1 MKIYNKSNLLFT
13 GMALLCSFGLW
24 VKGAPLICPAVGLLI
39 WLAVQT
45 TLNVHP
51 TGDAADPADRRMAQ
65 EKAKQ
70 VRHLPL
76 SSSLRGGSGNY
87 SNAFLPTDDI
97 ALSNHKKLLPLSWAT
112 AAFTFLGTL
121 TVYEDSLDY
130 IGPIHLEKYYPVF
143 GLMVLLLLADI
154 YLAYRRDKNLFKR
167 K

>member
-1 MKIYNKSNLLFT
+1 MKIYNKSNMLFT
-13 GMALLCSFGLW
+13 GLALLCSFWLW
-24 VKGAPLICPAVGLLI
+24 LKGAPILCPIAGLII

-51 TGDAADPADRRMAQ
+51 TGDAADPDDRRVAQ

-70 VRHLPL
+70 VRHMPVIRMSGRY
-76 SSSLRGGSGNY
+76 SS
-87 SNAFLPTDDI
+87 AFLPTGDLAI
-97 ALSNHKKLLPLSWAT
+97 SNHKRLLPLSWMVST
-112 AAFTFLGTL
+112 FTFLGTL

-130 IGPIHLEKYYPVF
+130 IGPINLEKYYPVF

>member
-1 MKIYNKSNLLFT
+1 MKIYNKSNMLFT
-13 GMALLCSFGLW
+13 GLALLCSFWLW
-24 VKGAPLICPAVGLLI
+24 YKGAPILCPIAGLII

-51 TGDAADPADRRMAQ
+51 TGDAADPDDRRVAQ

-70 VRHLPL
+70 VRHMPIIRMSGRY
-76 SSSLRGGSGNY
+76 SS
-87 SNAFLPTDDI
+87 AFLPTGDLSI
-97 ALSNHKKLLPLSWAT
+97 SNHKRLLPLSWMV

-130 IGPIHLEKYYPVF
+130 IGPINLEKYYPVF

>member
-1 MKIYNKSNLLFT
+1 MKIYNKSNMLFT
-13 GMALLCSFGLW
+13 GMALLCSFWLW
-24 VKGAPLICPAVGLLI
+24 LKGAPILCPIAGLII

-51 TGDAADPADRRMAQ
+51 TGDAADPDDRRVAQ

-70 VRHLPL
+70 VRHMPIIRMSGRY
-76 SSSLRGGSGNY
+76 SS
-87 SNAFLPTDDI
+87 AFLPTGDLSI
-97 ALSNHKKLLPLSWAT
+97 SNHKRLLPLSWMV

-130 IGPIHLEKYYPVF
+130 IGPINLKKYYPVF

>member
-1 MKIYNKSNLLFT
+1 MKIYNKSNMLFT
-13 GMALLCSFGLW
+13 GLALLCSFWLW
-24 VKGAPLICPAVGLLI
+24 YKGAPLICPAVGLLI

-51 TGDAADPADRRMAQ
+51 TGDAADPDDRRVAQ

-70 VRHLPL
+70 VRHMPVIRISGRY
-76 SSSLRGGSGNY
+76 SS
-87 SNAFLPTDDI
+87 AFLPTGDLSI
-97 ALSNHKKLLPLSWAT
+97 SNHKRLLPLSWMV

-130 IGPIHLEKYYPVF
+130 IGPINLAKYYPVF

-154 YLAYRRDKNLFKR
+154 YLAYRRGKNLFKR

>member
-1 MKIYNKSNLLFT
+1 MKIYNKSNMLFT
-13 GMALLCSFGLW
+13 GMALLCSFWLW
-24 VKGAPLICPAVGLLI
+24 LKGAPILCPIAGLII

-51 TGDAADPADRRMAQ
+51 TGDAADPDDRRVAQ

-70 VRHLPL
+70 VRHMPIIRMSGRY
-76 SSSLRGGSGNY
+76 SS
-87 SNAFLPTDDI
+87 AFLPTGDLSI
-97 ALSNHKKLLPLSWAT
+97 SNHKRLLPLSWMV

-130 IGPIHLEKYYPVF
+130 IGPINLEKYYPVF

>member
-13 GMALLCSFGLW
+13 GLALLCSFWLW
-24 VKGAPLICPAVGLLI
+24 LKGAPILCPIAGLII

-51 TGDAADPADRRMAQ
+51 TGDAADPDDRRVAQ

-70 VRHLPL
+70 VRHMPIIRMSGRY
-76 SSSLRGGSGNY
+76 SS
-87 SNAFLPTDDI
+87 AFLPTGDLAI
-97 ALSNHKKLLPLSWAT
+97 SNHKRLLPLSWMV

-130 IGPIHLEKYYPVF
+130 IGPINLEKYYPVF

>member
-13 GMALLCSFGLW
+13 GMALLCSFWLW
-24 VKGAPLICPAVGLLI
+24 LKGAPILCPIAGLII

-51 TGDAADPADRRMAQ
+51 TGDAADPDDRRVAQ

-70 VRHLPL
+70 VRHMPVIRISGRY
-76 SSSLRGGSGNY
+76 SS
-87 SNAFLPTDDI
+87 AFLPTGDLSI
-97 ALSNHKKLLPLSWAT
+97 SNHKRLLPLSWMV

-130 IGPIHLEKYYPVF
+130 IGPINLEKYYPVF

>member
-1 MKIYNKSNLLFT
+1 MKIYNKSNMLFT
-13 GMALLCSFGLW
+13 GLALLCSFWLW
-24 VKGAPLICPAVGLLI
+24 YKGAPLICPAVGLLI

-51 TGDAADPADRRMAQ
+51 TGDAADPDDRRVAQ

-70 VRHLPL
+70 VRHMPIIRMSGRY
-76 SSSLRGGSGNY
+76 SS
-87 SNAFLPTDDI
+87 AFLPTGDLSI
-97 ALSNHKKLLPLSWAT
+97 SNHKRLLPLSWMV

-130 IGPIHLEKYYPVF
+130 IGPINLEKYYPVF

>member
-13 GMALLCSFGLW
+13 GLALLCSFWLW
-24 VKGAPLICPAVGLLI
+24 LKGAPILCPIAGLII

-51 TGDAADPADRRMAQ
+51 TGDAADPDDRRVAQ

-70 VRHLPL
+70 VRHMPIIRMSGRY
-76 SSSLRGGSGNY
+76 SS
-87 SNAFLPTDDI
+87 AFLPTGDLSI
-97 ALSNHKKLLPLSWAT
+97 SNHKRLLPLSWMV

-130 IGPIHLEKYYPVF
+130 IGPINLEKYYPVF

>member
-1 MKIYNKSNLLFT
+1 MKIYNKSNMLFT
-13 GMALLCSFGLW
+13 GLALLCSFWLW
-24 VKGAPLICPAVGLLI
+24 LKGAPILCPIAGLII

-51 TGDAADPADRRMAQ
+51 TGDAADPDDRRVAQ

-70 VRHLPL
+70 VRHMPIIRMSGRY
-76 SSSLRGGSGNY
+76 SS
-87 SNAFLPTDDI
+87 AFLPTGDLSI
-97 ALSNHKKLLPLSWAT
+97 SNHKRLLPLSWMV

-130 IGPIHLEKYYPVF
+130 IGPINLEKYYPVF

>member
-1 MKIYNKSNLLFT
+1 MKIYNKSNMLFT
-13 GMALLCSFGLW
+13 GMALLCSFWLW
-24 VKGAPLICPAVGLLI
+24 LKGAPILCPIAGLII

-51 TGDAADPADRRMAQ
+51 TGDAADPDDRRMAQ

-70 VRHLPL
+70 VRHMPIIRMSGRY
-76 SSSLRGGSGNY
+76 SS
-87 SNAFLPTDDI
+87 AFLPTGDLSI
-97 ALSNHKKLLPLSWAT
+97 SNHKRLLPLSWMV

-130 IGPIHLEKYYPVF
+130 IGPINLEKYYPVF

>member
-1 MKIYNKSNLLFT
+1 MKIYNKSNMLFT
-13 GMALLCSFGLW
+13 GLVLLCSFWLW
-24 VKGAPLICPAVGLLI
+24 LKGAPILCPIAGLII

-51 TGDAADPADRRMAQ
+51 TGDAADPDDRRVAQ

-70 VRHLPL
+70 VRHMPIIRMSGRY
-76 SSSLRGGSGNY
+76 SS
-87 SNAFLPTDDI
+87 AFLPTGDLSI
-97 ALSNHKKLLPLSWAT
+97 SNHKRLLPLSWMV

-130 IGPIHLEKYYPVF
+130 IGPINLEKYYPVF

-154 YLAYRRDKNLFKR
+154 YLAYRRGKNLFKR

>member
-1 MKIYNKSNLLFT
+1 MKIYNKSNMLFT
-13 GMALLCSFGLW
+13 GLALLCSFWLW
-24 VKGAPLICPAVGLLI
+24 LKGAPILCPIAGLII

-51 TGDAADPADRRMAQ
+51 TGDAADPDDRRVAQ

-70 VRHLPL
+70 VRHMPVIRMSGRY
-76 SSSLRGGSGNY
+76 SS
-87 SNAFLPTDDI
+87 AFLPTGDLSI
-97 ALSNHKKLLPLSWAT
+97 SNHKRLLPLSWMV

-130 IGPIHLEKYYPVF
+130 IGPINLEKYYPVF

>member
-1 MKIYNKSNLLFT
+1 MKIYNKSNMLFT
-13 GMALLCSFGLW
+13 GLALLCSFWLW
-24 VKGAPLICPAVGLLI
+24 LKGAPILCPIAGLII

-51 TGDAADPADRRMAQ
+51 TGDAADPDDRRVAQ

-70 VRHLPL
+70 VRHMPIIRMSGRY
-76 SSSLRGGSGNY
+76 SS
-87 SNAFLPTDDI
+87 AFLPTGDLSI
-97 ALSNHKKLLPLSWAT
+97 SNHKRLLPLSWMV

-130 IGPIHLEKYYPVF
+130 IGPIDLAKYYPVF

>member
-1 MKIYNKSNLLFT
+1 MKIYNKSNMLFT
-13 GMALLCSFGLW
+13 GLVLLCSFWLW
-24 VKGAPLICPAVGLLI
+24 LKGAPILCPIAGLII

-51 TGDAADPADRRMAQ
+51 TGDAADPDDRRVAQ

-70 VRHLPL
+70 TRHLPIA
-76 SSSLRGGSGNY
+76 SPLRGGNRYG
-87 SNAFLPTDDI
+87 AFLPTGDLAI
-97 ALSNHKKLLPLSWAT
+97 SNHKRLLPLSWMV

-130 IGPIHLEKYYPVF
+130 IGPINLEKYYPVF